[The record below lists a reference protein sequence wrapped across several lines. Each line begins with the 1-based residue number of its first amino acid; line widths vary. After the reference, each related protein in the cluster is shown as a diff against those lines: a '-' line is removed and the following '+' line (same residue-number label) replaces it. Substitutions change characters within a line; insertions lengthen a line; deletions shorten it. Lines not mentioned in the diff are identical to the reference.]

1 MRRVIRGCGCLAL
14 AAGLWAAG
22 GSLMQRAPQNVGR
35 RVNPS
40 AGVEDDW
47 KAGHK
52 LYLRECAECHGES
65 GEGGRK
71 APPLKQPEVM
81 DAAPGAVFWAMTNG
95 SLWRGM
101 PSFAHLPEA
110 QRWQIVTYLQK
121 PDQK

>member
-1 MRRVIRGCGCLAL
+1 MRRFVRIGGCVAL
-14 AAGLWAAG
+14 GAGLWAAG
-22 GSLMQRAPQNVGR
+22 GSLMQRVPPSAGR
-35 RVNPS
+35 KANPS
-40 AGVEDDW
+40 AGMREEW
-47 KAGHK
+47 LAGHK
-52 LYLRECAECHGES
+52 LYERECAECHGDN

-81 DAAPGAVFWAMTNG
+81 NAAPGAVFWAMTNG

-121 PDQK
+121 P